1 MDVRFFMFGQKAH
14 FPASAMRPPAGTPIR
29 QPAPVVAPPSAPI
42 ALSVSD
48 IYARRRQ
55 ESAQ

>member
-14 FPASAMRPPAGTPIR
+14 FPASAMRPPAGTPLR
-29 QPAPVVAPPSAPI
+29 KPAPVAPPPIVAISAG
-42 ALSVSD
+42 D